1 MSKYPDLKSYLQVN
15 YKDLMQNAI
24 QELVNNKYDGNGF
37 HSINVLSLCK
47 HEIDNLEVRALTC
60 HDDIG
65 PRINMDVGV
74 AVDIVELGLGTTRY
88 ESSRKK
94 HWFTVSLQGVLKD
107 GLSNVQVLETSEI
120 YNGKFQEEN
129 ALDQFLVPYI
139 RSDDLEDIAEDFLEF
154 YCKDAVYIGYCFPAQ
169 HFIYNNHIDIQE
181 ADLPDNCLG
190 RMYFKKSKA
199 TVYQTLPFEHC
210 PDPVRVE
217 NYEIQP
223 GTILISHQRYF
234 LGSEGTHLLTIA
246 HEIIHWYLHQKYF
259 KLLELLDSENLMMSC
274 DVAPCIY
281 DDNMSSAQKA
291 HWFAEWQA
299 NALAIRIVM
308 PRELAKK
315 ALQESWDMLPPSTL
329 LVHTVEKTLNK
340 VASLFGVPPFVAKQ
354 RARQLGFD
362 LADGAFIRVDGETYP
377 PFIFKE
383 NTLDLHQTFLI
394 DQAGYEKLYRT
405 NPDFASLIDSEKFIY
420 LGYVVCIND
429 PKYIDV
435 DPFRFQVRL
444 VLSTYAQ
451 EHADECCLVFS
462 WQGKTKLKEQ
472 FEFYGQA
479 FLCKEVSADSYVEH
493 SYDAEFN
500 KNRVQTAEDLASEA
514 IKSIK
519 AMMESSKISQ
529 EVDRCNTFA
538 EALKYHMKRKKIS
551 VETLAERSGL
561 SDTTIKKYRSGDVN
575 PPIENVMAVC
585 IGLNLLK
592 DYSYRLLKVAGYWIG
607 ATNHQSFAYRLLI
620 EQHSDSNLNYWNEI
634 LDALHL
640 PHIPNQKNQRKAEK

>member
-1 MSKYPDLKSYLQVN
+1 MSKYPDLKTYLQVN
-15 YKDLMQNAI
+15 YKDLIQEAI
-24 QELVNNKYDGNGF
+24 QEVVDKKYDGNGF
-37 HSINVLSLCK
+37 HSLNVLSLCK
-47 HEIDNLEVRALTC
+47 HEIDNLEVRALAC

-65 PRINMDVGV
+65 PRIKMDVGV

-88 ESSRKK
+88 ESGRKK
-94 HWFTVSLQGVLKD
+94 HWFTVSLQGILKD
-107 GLSNVQVLETSEI
+107 GLSNVQVIGTSEI
-120 YNGKFQEEN
+120 YDGKFHEEN

-281 DDNMSSAQKA
+281 DDDMSPAQKA

-299 NALAIRIVM
+299 NALALRIAM
-308 PRELAKK
+308 PREFVKK
-315 ALQESWDMLPPSTL
+315 ALEESWDAVPISTL
-329 LVHTVEKTLNK
+329 AVHAIEETLTK
-340 VASLFGVPPFVAKQ
+340 VAQLFGVTQFVAKQ
-354 RARQLGFD
+354 RVRQLGFD
-362 LADGAFIRVDGETYP
+362 LADGAFIRVDGKTYP
-377 PFIFKE
+377 PFIFKK
-383 NTLDLHQTFLI
+383 NTLDYHQTFLI
-394 DQAGYEKLYRT
+394 DQSGYEKLYRT
-405 NPDFASLIDSEKFIY
+405 NPDFSALIDSGKFIY
-420 LGYVVCIND
+420 LGYVTCIND
-429 PKYIDV
+429 PKYIEV
-435 DPFRFQVRL
+435 DPFCPNIRL
-444 VLSTYAQ
+444 VLSSYAR

-479 FLCKEVSADSYVEH
+479 FLCKDVSADSYVEH
-493 SYDAEFN
+493 SYDKNFN
-500 KNRVQTAEDLASEA
+500 EKCLQTAEDISLEVD
-514 IKSIK
+514 KYMK
-519 AMMESSKISQ
+519 AMDAHNKTLNELSKYT
-529 EVDRCNTFA
+529 TFA
-538 EALKYHMKRKKIS
+538 EALKYHMERKKIS
-551 VETLAERSGL
+551 VEVLAERSGL
-561 SDTTIKKYRSGDVN
+561 SDTTIKNYRSGEVN

-585 IGLNLLK
+585 IGLNLSKVYSFNLLEFA
-592 DYSYRLLKVAGYWIG
+592 DYSIDRDSPRNRAYKFLLDYSDG
-607 ATNHQSFAYRLLI
+607 TL
-620 EQHSDSNLNYWNEI
+620 EQWNQI
-634 LDALHL
+634 LDLFHQ
-640 PHIPNQKNQRKAEK
+640 PHIPNKRNQRKAEK

>member
-1 MSKYPDLKSYLQVN
+1 MSKYPDLKTYLQVN
-15 YKDLMQNAI
+15 YKDLIQEAI
-24 QELVNNKYDGNGF
+24 QEVVNKKYDGNGF
-37 HSINVLSLCK
+37 HSLNVLSLCK
-47 HEIDNLEVRALTC
+47 HEIDNLEVRALAC
-60 HDDIG
+60 HNDIG
-65 PRINMDVGV
+65 PRIKMDVGV

-88 ESSRKK
+88 ESGRKK
-94 HWFTVSLQGVLKD
+94 HWFTVSLQGILKD
-107 GLSNVQVLETSEI
+107 GLSNVQVIGTSEI
-120 YNGKFQEEN
+120 YDGKFHEEN

-139 RSDDLEDIAEDFLEF
+139 RSEDLEDIAEDFLEF

-190 RMYFKKSKA
+190 RMYFKKSTA

-315 ALQESWDMLPPSTL
+315 ALQESWDMLPPSTP
-329 LVHTVEKTLNK
+329 LVCTVEETLKK
-340 VASLFGVPPFVAKQ
+340 VAKLFGVSEFVAKQ

-362 LADGAFIRVDGETYP
+362 FVDGAFIRVDGKTYP
-377 PFIFKE
+377 PFIFKK
-383 NTLDLHQTFLI
+383 NTLVQHQTFLI
-394 DQAGYEKLYRT
+394 DQAGYEKLYRSST
-405 NPDFASLIDSEKFIY
+405 DFSSLIDSGKFIY
-420 LGYVVCIND
+420 LGYVTCIND

-435 DPFRFQVRL
+435 EQLGQNIRL
-444 VLSTYAQ
+444 VLSSYAR

-479 FLCKEVSADSYVEH
+479 FLCKDVSADSYVEH
-493 SYDAEFN
+493 SYDKNFN
-500 KNRVQTAEDLASEA
+500 EKCLQTAEDISLEVD
-514 IKSIK
+514 KYMK
-519 AMMESSKISQ
+519 AMDAHNKTLNELSKYT
-529 EVDRCNTFA
+529 TFA
-538 EALKYHMKRKKIS
+538 EALKYHMERKKIS
-551 VETLAERSGL
+551 VEVLAERSGL
-561 SDTTIKKYRSGDVN
+561 SDTTIKNYRSGEVN

-585 IGLNLLK
+585 IGLNLSKVYSFNLLEFA
-592 DYSYRLLKVAGYWIG
+592 DYSIDRDSPRNRAYKFLLDYSDG
-607 ATNHQSFAYRLLI
+607 TL
-620 EQHSDSNLNYWNEI
+620 EQWNQI
-634 LDALHL
+634 LDSFHQ
-640 PHIPNQKNQRKAEK
+640 PHIPNKRNQRKTEK